1 MPRPSSV
8 NRIAAV
14 GAIATTAGSGA
25 VSESDFEKAFT
36 DVPHVN
42 VCVGGVCVGV
52 VCVGV
57 ACVGVA
63 CVGVACVGVACV
75 EGRRWRVYV
84 FIVFVCFQIFTQ
96 SDLEK
101 AVVKVAEV
109 TGNAAISWD
118 VRVNAVGVLY
128 LECYGRG
135 LPFTPLP

>member
-1 MPRPSSV
+1 M
-8 NRIAAV
+8 

-42 VCVGGVCVGV
+42 VCVGVVCVGV
-52 VCVGV
+52 VCVV
-57 ACVGVA
+57 

-135 LPFTPLP
+135 LPFTPLL

>member
-1 MPRPSSV
+1 M
-8 NRIAAV
+8 

-42 VCVGGVCVGV
+42 V
-52 VCVGV
+52 
-57 ACVGVA
+57 

-118 VRVNAVGVLY
+118 VRVNAVGVRY

-135 LPFTPLP
+135 LPFTPLL